1 MTKRIDAKAAARGLM
16 QATLASALAM
26 FAAAA
31 SAQPGYLTTT
41 DGAPVRD
48 PYGLCW
54 HTSDRTAAQPWVPCD
69 GASKAATSAPRP
81 KPAPQ
86 AATPALQPAAPAAQ
100 PAAPVMQ
107 RLTLSSELLFD
118 FDRAVLRPAGQSKL
132 DELAGELK
140 GAKVDHV
147 AATGYAGRIGS
158 ESYNQNLSERR
169 AQAVKDY
176 LVQKGIDPQRA
187 QTEGKGESDPVTG
200 NECRNLGREWYG
212 NAKLV
217 ACLQPDRRVEI
228 EVRGTRQTVGLAN
241 TGS

>member
-16 QATLASALAM
+16 QATFASALAM

-31 SAQPGYLTTT
+31 SAQPDYLTTT

-54 HTSDRTAAQPWVPCD
+54 HTSDWTATQPWGPCD
-69 GASKAATSAPRP
+69 GVPKAAAPAPQP
-81 KPAPQ
+81 KPAPK
-86 AATPALQPAAPAAQ
+86 AEAPAAPAPQ
-100 PAAPVMQ
+100 PAAPVIR

-118 FDRAVLRPAGQSKL
+118 FDRATLRPAGQSKL
-132 DELAGELK
+132 DELAGELQGVK
-140 GAKVDHV
+140 LDSVV
-147 AATGYAGRIGS
+147 ASGYAGRVGT
-158 ESYNQNLSERR
+158 ESYNQKLSERR
-169 AQAVKDY
+169 AQAVRDY
-176 LVQKGIDPQRA
+176 LVQKGIDPQRV

-200 NECRNLGREWYG
+200 DACRNLGREWRG

-228 EVRGTRQTVGLAN
+228 GVRGTRQTAGLGN